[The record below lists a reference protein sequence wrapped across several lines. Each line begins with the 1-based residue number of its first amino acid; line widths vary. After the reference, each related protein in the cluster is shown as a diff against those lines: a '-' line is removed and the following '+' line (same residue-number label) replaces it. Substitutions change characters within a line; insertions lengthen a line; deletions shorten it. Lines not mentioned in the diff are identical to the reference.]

1 MPNPRIDTIKK
12 AISRYVSDY
21 ADGSVSRYEVD
32 WFELGRY
39 AHMLLQNEND
49 AMMLHRALH
58 PFYLDYLYGKY
69 NSFHFMSGCRNLI
82 FYCIERYRELG
93 EWFVTEGNLMKMI
106 DSLAAN
112 EVGGHVVFSHLQLL
126 MATGLRPY
134 IEVWDIEQV
143 KDNIARQKVQKEL
156 HRGEYLCILHA
167 FLMIEDADISDKKK
181 DELEKLTENNWSFLK
196 RVYSIMVGSVIGDRQ
211 KKFTSVCNNVKLLVD
226 AHPYLHLFM
235 AAIIAQETTI
245 MPDAKS
251 RQKMDKHFRY
261 LGDLVAETPQEDTLD
276 ELCKILFGETFEKA
290 VTQKQYVSY
299 RELEGL
305 VEHWKKMATH
315 LGEQLKELEPLKAMC
330 QSMMEAM
337 KHAIP
342 VDEICKV
349 ILGFDDPKVSET
361 VFTKLDWELEENEA
375 WASKRKEMK
384 QLIKA
389 KLKGPEEYQQEM
401 IRLTKETNEAIKNQ
415 KPSIIGQMNLGNGT
429 QHLPTDFTK
438 TLENLKGGGE
448 ER

>member
-1 MPNPRIDTIKK
+1 M
-12 AISRYVSDY
+12 
-21 ADGSVSRYEVD
+21 
-32 WFELGRY
+32 
-39 AHMLLQNEND
+39 
-49 AMMLHRALH
+49 
-58 PFYLDYLYGKY
+58 
-69 NSFHFMSGCRNLI
+69 
-82 FYCIERYRELG
+82 
-93 EWFVTEGNLMKMI
+93 
-106 DSLAAN
+106 
-112 EVGGHVVFSHLQLL
+112 
-126 MATGLRPY
+126 
-134 IEVWDIEQV
+134 
-143 KDNIARQKVQKEL
+143 
-156 HRGEYLCILHA
+156 
-167 FLMIEDADISDKKK
+167 
-181 DELEKLTENNWSFLK
+181 
-196 RVYSIMVGSVIGDRQ
+196 
-211 KKFTSVCNNVKLLVD
+211 
-226 AHPYLHLFM
+226 
-235 AAIIAQETTI
+235 
-245 MPDAKS
+245 
-251 RQKMDKHFRY
+251 
-261 LGDLVAETPQEDTLD
+261 
-276 ELCKILFGETFEKA
+276 
-290 VTQKQYVSY
+290 
-299 RELEGL
+299 
-305 VEHWKKMATH
+305 EHWKKMATH

-401 IRLTKETNEAIKNQ
+401 IRLTKETNEAIRNQ

>member
-1 MPNPRIDTIKK
+1 MYDILYNLNYSIKKHYKIPMIQHMQDPLIDTIKK
-12 AISRYVSDY
+12 AISQYVSDY

-39 AHMLLQNEND
+39 AHMLLQNEDD

-82 FYCIERYRELG
+82 VYCIERYRELG

-181 DELEKLTENNWSFLK
+181 DELEKLTKNNWSFLK

-226 AHPYLHLFM
+226 AHPLPAPLHGSHHRTGDDHH
-235 AAIIAQETTI
+235 AR
-245 MPDAKS
+245 
-251 RQKMDKHFRY
+251 RQ
-261 LGDLVAETPQEDTLD
+261 VAPEDGQALQVP
-276 ELCKILFGETFEKA
+276 G
-290 VTQKQYVSY
+290 
-299 RELEGL
+299 
-305 VEHWKKMATH
+305 
-315 LGEQLKELEPLKAMC
+315 
-330 QSMMEAM
+330 
-337 KHAIP
+337 
-342 VDEICKV
+342 
-349 ILGFDDPKVSET
+349 
-361 VFTKLDWELEENEA
+361 
-375 WASKRKEMK
+375 
-384 QLIKA
+384 
-389 KLKGPEEYQQEM
+389 GP
-401 IRLTKETNEAIKNQ
+401 R
-415 KPSIIGQMNLGNGT
+415 
-429 QHLPTDFTK
+429 
-438 TLENLKGGGE
+438 
-448 ER
+448 R